1 VKGAHLSRADPHPWR
16 SPLVLGAI
24 VVVAGM
30 AISLAGPYSIFGI
43 QFWVAPIGHT
53 RVWITP
59 TDFWWAER
67 GAAYIADG
75 AFGYVYEAARAY
87 FGLPLFMI
95 ILAPFVLIAQA
106 LGLDPGEV
114 TPGQIPHPHM
124 WLILGPVVLAT
135 VIPLLYAVR
144 RLMHRL
150 GIERTLT
157 TELLVV
163 LLAFG
168 PALWPGG
175 HVEDV
180 LALAFVLLAVDAA
193 LADRPIPG
201 ALFFSLAIA
210 TKQWAAI
217 GVPLFLVLTPTWQR
231 VRVFLTTIAFPA
243 LLGAFLLL
251 VDYRDASRTLLH
263 AYGYIVQG
271 REAPFAISLGGQ
283 FVLTAPFRL
292 AMFIVAGTLA
302 VALRHRLRPNLVPAA
317 FAICYLSRFLLEPT
331 PPAYYFAPALTF
343 FLIDERIRRRPSIWV
358 PVLSFVVV
366 ASFGLPGSTLWWTF
380 VAATSVLVSAP
391 AIWSVCGAPAMREA

>member
-1 VKGAHLSRADPHPWR
+1 MIPDATGSRHANLWR
-16 SPLVLGAI
+16 GPLVTGSI
-24 VVVAGM
+24 VIVAGM
-30 AISLAGPYSIFGI
+30 TISIAAPYNLFGI

-67 GAAYIADG
+67 GAAYIASG
-75 AFGYVYEAARAY
+75 AFGYVYQAARAY

-95 ILAPFVLIAQA
+95 ILAPFVLIARA
-106 LGLDPGEV
+106 FGLDPGEV

-144 RLMHRL
+144 RLMHGL
-150 GIERTLT
+150 GVERTLS

-180 LALAFVLLAVDAA
+180 LALAFVLLAIEAA
-193 LADRPIPG
+193 LADRPIAG
-201 ALFFSLAIA
+201 AFLFSLAIA

-217 GVPLFLVLTPTWQR
+217 GVPLFIVLTPTRER

-243 LLGAFLLL
+243 LLGAFVLL

-271 REAPFAISLGGQ
+271 RKAPFAISLGGP

-292 AMFIVAGTLA
+292 AMFIAAGALA
-302 VALRHRLRPNLVPAA
+302 VALRHRLRPDLVPAA
-317 FAICYLSRFLLEPT
+317 FGICYLSRFLLEPT

-343 FLIDERIRRRPSIWV
+343 FLIDERIRKRPTIWV
-358 PVLSFVVV
+358 PALSFVVV
-366 ASFGLPGSTLWWTF
+366 ASFGLPGSNVWWTF
-380 VAATSVLVSAP
+380 VATTSLLVAAP
-391 AIWSVCGAPAMREA
+391 AIWSVYRVPTARPT